1 MSASENSGLEEPM
14 DKPRIFLGSS
24 GKQEKLLQA
33 LTRGLSDIARVE
45 PWMTSFN
52 PGTSTLERL
61 LELTQE
67 VDFAAFVFAQ
77 DDWTTSSPSASSQP
91 GSGQASPRDNVV
103 FEAGL
108 FGGVLGMRRTFIL
121 HASGAKLPTDLL
133 GLTCVR
139 YEGSTAAPP
148 SVAVMKV
155 VCQKLRN
162 AIENQ
167 GRLAR
172 IEGMWWQFSLTQ
184 RSEKE
189 PSAVSL
195 LKISRNRNGALE
207 VAGRS
212 WQEDGTLSARYWSEA
227 VKERE
232 DASGIFYYWKG
243 ERPLHPDAPQ
253 LEGTGEIRLES
264 ADRASGYWTTRADRD
279 PNVNARTAGVYLR
292 AEPTDMSILD
302 GRDDRQR
309 VELNAERLKN

>member
-1 MSASENSGLEEPM
+1 MG
-14 DKPRIFLGSS
+14 KPRIFLGSS
-24 GKQEKLLQA
+24 GKQAKLLQA
-33 LTRGLSDIARVE
+33 LTRGLEDVAHVE
-45 PWMTSFN
+45 PWTTSFN
-52 PGTSTLERL
+52 PGTTTLGRL
-61 LELTQE
+61 LELTRE

-77 DDWTTSSPSASSQP
+77 DDWTTNSLAAAPAP
-91 GSGQASPRDNVV
+91 TPGQASPRDNVV

-139 YEGSTAAPP
+139 YDGSTAA
-148 SVAVMKV
+148 AVMKV
-155 VCQKLRN
+155 VCQKLRS
-162 AIENQ
+162 AIENE
-167 GRLAR
+167 GRVTR
-172 IEGMWWQFSLTQ
+172 IEGTWWQFSLTQ
-184 RSEKE
+184 RTAKE

-195 LKISRNRNGALE
+195 LKISRDRNGAL
-207 VAGRS
+207 ALTGRA

-232 DASGIFYYWKG
+232 DSSGIFYYWKG

-253 LEGTGEIRLES
+253 LDGTGEIRMES
-264 ADRASGYWTTRADRD
+264 ADRASGYFTTHSDTH
-279 PNVNARTAGVYLR
+279 PKVNARTSGVYLR

-309 VELNAERLKN
+309 AELIAERLRHWVSIKST